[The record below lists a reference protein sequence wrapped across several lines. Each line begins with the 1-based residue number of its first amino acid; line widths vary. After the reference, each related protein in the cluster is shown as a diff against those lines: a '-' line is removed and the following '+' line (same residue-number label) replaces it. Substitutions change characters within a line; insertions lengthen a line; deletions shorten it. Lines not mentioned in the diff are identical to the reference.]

1 MHKMLTLFKAPEPKQ
16 QDHAERVKFGLTWNV
31 CFMLFILIG
40 IITVISGFSESKFFI
55 HYLLV
60 FLVSLL
66 GMVFLKIYRNYYPVA
81 LAISLVSTV
90 VILSS
95 VLYIPNAI
103 HIIESLWLFVIIL
116 FSYFALGFAW
126 GLFFSVI
133 NAGLYIYY
141 FNFLFFENL
150 MNLEEFTPIFKV
162 IISIE
167 FSFSMFLIGF
177 ILTQYRKVN
186 QFANE
191 KRKTAYLALMSEKKL
206 VDKQNLEKTTLLQE
220 IHHRVKNNL
229 QVIISLLR
237 IQSEELK
244 TAEAKNSFNEAIS
257 RIMTMSLIHQK
268 MYENNSLSN
277 INLEDYIKTLMND
290 IVKANYQKSKIN
302 LFFNIGFR
310 DIGAKTIVPLGL
322 IINELLS
329 NSLEHAF
336 EGEGA
341 IYLTIKHT
349 SNHSFSMH
357 YEDNGTWKQPK
368 GVSFG
373 LQLIDIFTEQ
383 LEGKYERV
391 IENNKTLYKFSLNF
405 LD

>member
-1 MHKMLTLFKAPEPKQ
+1 MLKLIALFKAPVPTYQ
-16 QDHAERVKFGLTWNV
+16 NHAERVKFSLTWNV
-31 CFMLFILIG
+31 CFMFFVLIG
-40 IITVISGFSESKFFI
+40 IITIISGLSDSKFFI

-60 FLVSLL
+60 FLVSLTGL
-66 GMVFLKIYRNYYPVA
+66 IFLKKQLAYYPVA
-81 LAISLVSTV
+81 LAISLTTTLI
-90 VILSS
+90 ILSS
-95 VLYIPNAI
+95 VLYIPDSV
-103 HIIESLWLFVIIL
+103 HIIEVLWMVVIIL

-126 GLFFSVI
+126 GVFFSVI
-133 NAGLYIYY
+133 NAALYIYY
-141 FNFLFFENL
+141 FNFLLLDNL
-150 MNLEEFTPIFKV
+150 LNLHEFTTAFKL

-167 FSFSMFLIGF
+167 FSFAMFLIGF
-177 ILTQYRKVN
+177 ILTQYSKVN
-186 QFANE
+186 QYANE

-206 VDKQNLEKTTLLQE
+206 VDKQNLEKTALLQE

-237 IQSEELK
+237 MQSGELK
-244 TAEAKNSFNEAIS
+244 TEEAKNSFNEAIS

-277 INLEDYIKTLMND
+277 INLEEYIKTLMND
-290 IVKANYQKSKIN
+290 IVKANYHKSKIN

-322 IINELLS
+322 IINELAS
-329 NSLEHAF
+329 NSLKHAF
-336 EGEGA
+336 DGDGEMS
-341 IYLTIKHT
+341 LTIKHT
-349 SNHSFSMH
+349 SNHSFILL
-357 YEDNGTWKQPK
+357 YEDNGTWKPPQ

-383 LEGKYERV
+383 LEGKYERLV
-391 IENNKTLYKFSLNF
+391 EKNKTSYKFSFNF